1 MAYHSGMSSHQP
13 ETRDATAG
21 PVELFAELLD
31 TVDELSGRIVDEILS
46 GEQVYAEATL
56 TPDQLLMI
64 VHANV
69 RCLLEILVGA
79 PESLDAARMAGRLK
93 AEYGIPMASLLRAY
107 RIAGLTLWEEMI
119 ARSAVGGSS
128 EALLRISS
136 NFWGIIDTFSS
147 AAAET
152 YREVVGEIDR
162 RDQRAR
168 GVMLLSLLEGTAGT
182 RAAEELL
189 RRLGLPIPATYLV
202 VAAELDGTGADPLPS
217 IRSRL
222 RAAGIP
228 STWTT
233 WTGEHLGLVGCP
245 TPAEIPVATG
255 IIAAA
260 ATSRVGASR
269 PFASVQTAKDAVRQ
283 AQLSRECVPPLS
295 VGFHSY
301 GSAPIDTLLAAQP
314 SYASELRV
322 NVLGPLAAAVDAEP
336 LLDTLEAWFV
346 ADGSPAQAGIMLH
359 CHRNTIGY
367 RLGRIAELTGR
378 NVSRPTD
385 AAELYVALRS
395 MRLTPE
401 SLGGEL
407 ARYI

>member
-1 MAYHSGMSSHQP
+1 MTAYQQETKP
-13 ETRDATAG
+13 EVAG
-21 PVELFAELLD
+21 AVELFADLLSA
-31 TVDELSGRIVDEILS
+31 VDELSRRIVEEILS

-56 TPDQLLMI
+56 TPDQLLT
-64 VHANV
+64 VVRVNV
-69 RCLLEILVGA
+69 RSLVDTLLGA

-93 AEYGIPMASLLRAY
+93 AEHGIPMAGLLRAY

-119 ARSAVGGSS
+119 ARSAALGSS
-128 EALLRISS
+128 EALLRVSS
-136 NFWGIIDTFSS
+136 NFWGIIDTFST

-152 YREVVGEIDR
+152 YREVIAEIDR

-168 GVMLLSLLEGTAGT
+168 GVMLLSLLEGTAAP
-182 RAAEELL
+182 REAEDLL
-189 RRLGLPIPATYLV
+189 RRLGLPVPATYLV
-202 VAAELDGTGADPLPS
+202 VAAELHGTGADPLPS
-217 IRSRL
+217 IRSIL

-245 TPAEIPVATG
+245 SAAEIPVAAG

-269 PFASVQTAKDAVRQ
+269 PFASLQAAKDAVRQ
-283 AQLSRECVPPLS
+283 AQLSMECVPPMSAGL
-295 VGFHSY
+295 HSY
-301 GSAPIDTLLAAQP
+301 GQAPIDTLLASQP
-314 SYASELRV
+314 GYASELRLD
-322 NVLGPLAAAVDAEP
+322 VLGPLVEAVDAEH
-336 LLDTLEAWFV
+336 LLDTLEAWFA

-359 CHRNTIGY
+359 CHRNTVGY

-378 NVSRPTD
+378 NVSRPAD

-395 MRLTPE
+395 MRLAPE
-401 SLGGEL
+401 SGTFGSAGDLH
-407 ARYI
+407 R

>member
-1 MAYHSGMSSHQP
+1 MSSHQP
-13 ETRDATAG
+13 GTRDATVG
-21 PVELFAELLD
+21 PVELFTELLD
-31 TVDELSGRIVDEILS
+31 AVDELSGRIVDEILS
-46 GEQVYAEATL
+46 GEQVYADATL
-56 TPDQLLMI
+56 TPEQLLEI
-64 VHANV
+64 VSTNV
-69 RCLLEILVGA
+69 RCLLEMLVGA
-79 PESLDAARMAGRLK
+79 PESVDAARMAGRLK
-93 AEYGIPMASLLRAY
+93 AEYGIPMSSLLRAY

-119 ARSAVGGSS
+119 ARSAALGSS
-128 EALLRISS
+128 ESLLRVSS
-136 NFWGIIDTFSS
+136 HFWGIVDTFSS

-152 YREVVGEIDR
+152 YREVVDEIDR

-168 GVMLLSLLEGTAGT
+168 GVMLLSLLEGTAPT
-182 RAAEELL
+182 REAEELL
-189 RRLGLPIPATYLV
+189 RRLGLPILATYLV

-222 RAAGIP
+222 RAVGIP

-245 TPAEIPVATG
+245 SAADIPVAAG

-283 AQLSRECVPPLS
+283 AQLSMECVPPLS

-336 LLDTLEAWFV
+336 LLDTLQAWFA

-378 NVSRPTD
+378 NVSRPAD

-401 SLGGEL
+401 SLGSGL
-407 ARYI
+407 GRYI